1 MNEYVGMLSM
11 LASTT
16 VSPENGRIDWGGGHV
31 TVCTLQTC
39 EMCSRIQLLSTLLVV
54 VAVHPYLSA
63 ARITRCWPDYRECY
77 PWYAYFMREQWI
89 DCNTRCKVRGK
100 SGGKCVK
107 VPTTCFNKGKVLL
120 CQCY

>member
-1 MNEYVGMLSM
+1 MNEYVGLT
-11 LASTT
+11 STT
-16 VSPENGRIDWGGGHV
+16 VSPENGRIDWGGHV

-54 VAVHPYLSA
+54 VAVLPYLSA
-63 ARITRCWPDYRECY
+63 ARTTRCWPDYRECH

-89 DCNTRCKVRGK
+89 DCNTRCKIRGK

-107 VPTTCFNKGKVLL
+107 VPTTCILNKRNKVLL